1 MTRQTLLWHHVRGD
15 NNTMHHTMA
24 PTDAWVAPAI
34 GQIGGDAFHT
44 SLLQG
49 LHAALGVDH
58 LSYLRYDCAGRI
70 RQAASASLQDQ
81 MLIESTTDLYVNRLY
96 ERDPNYTLLC
106 NDGHAA
112 GPAVRMLATA
122 PAGIRDAEYRR
133 LLFEKPGFVGKLSLL
148 GNGSDGTSDLNL
160 YFSRQAPARSRAAAV
175 LQRHGATLISLAHR
189 HAQLVTAAPAVPIDP
204 LDSLSPREREIARLL
219 REGLTVKQ
227 SAARLGLSPA
237 TVVTYKQRAY
247 EKLGVG
253 NLKQLLALG

>member
-1 MTRQTLLWHHVRGD
+1 
-15 NNTMHHTMA
+15 MHYTMA
-24 PTDAWVAPAI
+24 PADAWVAPAI
-34 GQIGGDAFHT
+34 GQLGGDAFHI

-58 LSYLRYDCAGRI
+58 LSYLRYDRAGRI
-70 RQAASASLQDQ
+70 CQAASASLHDQ

-96 ERDPNYTLLC
+96 ERDPHYTLLC

-112 GPAVRMLATA
+112 GLTVRVLATA

-148 GNGSDGTSDLNL
+148 GNWGDGTSYLNL
-160 YFSRQAPARSRAAAV
+160 YFSRQAPARSRSAAV

-189 HAQLVTAAPAVPIDP
+189 HAQIAVAASALPTDP
-204 LDSLSPREREIARLL
+204 LDALSPRECEIARLL

-227 SAARLGLSPA
+227 TAARLGLSPA

-247 EKLGVG
+247 EKLGVA
-253 NLKQLLALG
+253 NLKQFLALG